1 MQAPPLLGISSMAT
15 RGVLAA
21 LAQHWA
27 EAHPMHAALQLESVG
42 GVDAAR
48 RVADGEA
55 FDLVFLAR
63 DAIDGLLHGGH
74 GLAGS
79 AVDLLRS
86 EMAVAIPSSAAGRP
100 NIDTEAGLRE
110 AVTAAPRIAY
120 STGPSGAAVLRL
132 FARWGQSE
140 ALAPRLVQA
149 RPGVPVASLLAQG
162 QADLGFQQR
171 SELQGVP
178 GVQVLGAMPP
188 GCGQLTTFSA
198 AVCVRSTRVQEAAAL
213 LAWMALP
220 SHTPLLQAH
229 GMVAPEALPE
239 TEV

>member
-1 MQAPPLLGISSMAT
+1 MAT

-21 LAQHWA
+21 LAQSWA
-27 EAHPMHAALQLESVG
+27 EAHPMQAALQVQSVG

-63 DAIDGLLHGGH
+63 DAIDALLQGGH
-74 GLAGS
+74 AVAGS
-79 AVDLLRS
+79 AVDLLVS
-86 EMAVAIPSSAAGRP
+86 EMAVAIPALAPSRP
-100 NIDTEAGLRE
+100 DADTEAGLRA
-110 AVTAAPRIAY
+110 AVAAASRIAY
-120 STGPSGAAVLRL
+120 STGPSGSALLRL

-140 ALAPRLVQA
+140 VIAPRLVQA

-178 GVQVLGAMPP
+178 GVQVLGPMPP
-188 GCGQLTTFSA
+188 GCEQLTTFSA
-198 AVCVRSTRVQEAAAL
+198 AVCVRSSRAQQAAAV

-220 SHTPLLQAH
+220 VHVQLLRTH
-229 GMVAPEALPE
+229 GMATPGALPQSSI
-239 TEV
+239 